1 MDKEEYEQKI
11 LLNQDKLMML
21 ARRIT
26 TNAQDAEDLAQD
38 TIYLALRNR
47 DRYREQD
54 KFDAWL
60 MALATN
66 IRKNDL
72 RRGRKVTTEA
82 RMREQAT
89 TQQHDETVAY
99 LKRLPEELRETF
111 CMLIH
116 GYKYRE
122 IAYKM
127 AVPIGT
133 IKSRIHAAREKML
146 KLFCA

>member
-1 MDKEEYEQKI
+1 MEKEEYEQKI
-11 LLNQDKLMML
+11 LLNKDKLMMF

-38 TIYLALRNR
+38 TIYIALRNK
-47 DRYREQD
+47 DKYREQD
-54 KFDAWL
+54 RFDAWL

-82 RMREQAT
+82 RQRELAT
-89 TQQHDETVAY
+89 IQQQDETGAY
-99 LKRLPEELRETF
+99 IKYLPTELRGIIND
-111 CMLIH
+111 LIN

-122 IAYKM
+122 IAERVKL
-127 AVPIGT
+127 PIGT

-146 KLFCA
+146 KMFCA